1 MPPKIE
7 KKLQSPQPPHPN
19 AIRNAKK
26 EIEDINGKGKVNNSI
41 FRRSLEGLT
50 QHAKK
55 EKIITSY
62 RKTQKLV
69 ANEKAA
75 EMAAELKRT
84 GGIYVRK
91 DIYELMKEWPDEYD
105 YPLKPGTKFIQGAK
119 LKPIHTKLVKD
130 INNIFAKYKV
140 PGSNGSFNPE
150 PIRMIFT
157 RGDYGLKAFAAEILS
172 GKYDD
177 RLSQLEYALYNPNK
191 DIISIDPEHEKIE
204 KEVFLGPDQQGYIK
218 RIINKRREIL
228 APGGGAGSEGGARRR
243 RTHKRKT
250 HRRKTHKRR
259 H

>member
-7 KKLQSPQPPHPN
+7 KKQQGPHPSE
-19 AIRNAKK
+19 IAKARA
-26 EIEDINGKGKVNNSI
+26 DIGNVNNSI
-41 FRRSLEGLT
+41 FTRSLEGLKIGAT
-50 QHAKK
+50 SQKIVKSYRNTLKKK
-55 EKIITSY
+55 ENNNAAII
-62 RKTQKLV
+62 
-69 ANEKAA
+69 
-75 EMAAELKRT
+75 AAELEKT
-84 GGIYVRK
+84 GGIYVKK
-91 DIYELMKEWPDEYD
+91 DIYELIKEWPDEYD
-105 YPLKPGTKFIQGAK
+105 YTYKKGTKFIEGAK
-119 LKPIHTKLVKD
+119 LKPIHTDLVER
-130 INNIFAKYKV
+130 INAIFKKYEV

-157 RGDYGLKAFAAEILS
+157 RDDYGLKAFAAEILL

-191 DIISIDPEHEKIE
+191 DIISIDPEHKKIE
-204 KEVFLGPDQQGYIK
+204 KDVFLGPDQQGYIQ

-228 APGGGAGSEGGARRR
+228 APGGGAGTAGGARRR